1 MTDVLPT
8 SFCPWCGY
16 QVDAATCA
24 TDQNAKPR
32 PGDLSMCLKCLSFLQ
47 FGDDLRLVALPD
59 AAFHKLDDELRFKY
73 LLRRMRRLVGPIPR

>member
-32 PGDLSMCLKCLSFLQ
+32 PGDLSMCLKCLSVLRF
-47 FGDDLRLVALPD
+47 DADLRLEMLPEAEFRALP
-59 AAFHKLDDELRFKY
+59 EEMRSY
-73 LLRRMRRLVGPIPR
+73 LHRMRRLAGPIPR